1 MILVCP
7 SCATRFNL
15 DESRLGG
22 QARRVRCSRCKH
34 EWVQA
39 PERTAELPPAAVI
52 AEIAPPP
59 PPVEPPAPP
68 EPPAFVAAAPAYM
81 PPFEPERPDLREMLP
96 PPLSADDPLAAPRHE
111 EGGGTGVTIGWIVL
125 LLIVAVVLGALYV
138 GRERVMQI
146 WPPATQAYE
155 MLGLIALPPGAG
167 LAIQDIAAMTTQ
179 AEDGTPAVL
188 SVKGR
193 VVNVSRSTR
202 RIPPLRASLRN
213 AAGEEV
219 RGWDFG
225 LPRQMLEPGE
235 SVDFDTRLDTPPAEA
250 LNLVVVFT
258 PPPQR

>member
-7 SCATRFNL
+7 SCATRFSL

-22 QARRVRCSRCKH
+22 KSRRVRCSRCKH

-39 PERTAELPPAAVI
+39 PERPAEPVPSPAPEPVVA
-52 AEIAPPP
+52 PP
-59 PPVEPPAPP
+59 PPVEPP
-68 EPPAFVAAAPAYM
+68 EPPPFVAAEPAYM
-81 PPFEPERPDLREMLP
+81 PPPFEPERPDLREMLP
-96 PPLSADDPLAAPRHE
+96 PALSADDPLSAPRRE

-125 LLIVAVVLGALYV
+125 ALIVAIVLAALYF
-138 GRERVMQI
+138 GRQRVMEI

-155 MLGLIALPPGAG
+155 MLGLASLPPGAG
-167 LAIQDIAAMTTQ
+167 LSIQDVTTMTTS

-193 VVNVSRSTR
+193 VVNNARSTR
-202 RIPPLRASLRN
+202 RVPPLRASLRN

-225 LPRQMLEPGE
+225 LPRQMLAAGE
-235 SVDFDTRLDTPPAEA
+235 AIDFDTRLDSPPAEA
-250 LNLVVVFT
+250 LNLIVIFT
-258 PPPQR
+258 PAPQR

>member
-7 SCATRFNL
+7 SCATRFTL

-22 QARRVRCSRCKH
+22 KARRVRCSRCRH

-39 PERTAELPPAAVI
+39 PSLAPHATETPPPV
-52 AEIAPPP
+52 PPP
-59 PPVEPPAPP
+59 PAPVAP
-68 EPPAFVAAAPAYM
+68 EPPPVREEPSPFTAAEPAYM

-96 PPLSADDPLAAPRHE
+96 PPLSAQDPLAEPRG
-111 EGGGTGVTIGWIVL
+111 EGGSGLVIGWIA
-125 LLIVAVVLGALYV
+125 LIVVVAAVTVVLYV

-146 WPPATQAYE
+146 WPPSTQAYE
-155 MLGLIALPPGAG
+155 MLGLVELPPGAG
-167 LAIQDIAAMTTQ
+167 LSIQDITTMTTQ

-202 RIPPLRASLRN
+202 RVPPLHASLRN

-225 LPRQMLEPGE
+225 VPRQMLQPGE
-235 SVDFDTRLDTPPAEA
+235 GMDFDTRLDTPPAEA

-258 PPPQR
+258 TPPQR